1 MTVNPFLLY
10 IFLGVY
16 PIPLTFLAARPCV
29 RDTETPPV
37 KGTQKA
43 KTPYTIFAL
52 HVSRGNVGFFDRFA
66 CFNQYPLVPHPTSK
80 EFLYTS

>member
-16 PIPLTFLAARPCV
+16 PIPLTFLAAWPCV
-29 RDTETPPV
+29 RDIETPPV

-43 KTPYTIFAL
+43 KTPYTIFTL
-52 HVSRGNVGFFDRFA
+52 HVSRAGGGHGRF
-66 CFNQYPLVPHPTSK
+66 PPHQ
-80 EFLYTS
+80 

>member
-1 MTVNPFLLY
+1 MPISSNPLIYIALFLRHTTPNSYLLY

-16 PIPLTFLAARPCV
+16 PTPLTFLALAWCV
-29 RDTETPPV
+29 RDIETPPV

-52 HVSRGNVGFFDRFA
+52 HVSRGNVGF
-66 CFNQYPLVPHPTSK
+66 
-80 EFLYTS
+80 